1 MVITLAEALRPAF
14 GLLGVFQWNGSFSRQ
29 DIGYR
34 AIAREQGE

>member
-1 MVITLAEALRPAF
+1 MADIH
-14 GLLGVFQWNGSFSRQ
+14 WNGSFSRQ